1 MGACDGDLARQ
12 TGEFSSLEAW
22 LAFMQDYFDRPGGFA
37 FETSLHGIRLLHDLK
52 GAPTVLG
59 DVSSTDPHLHK
70 RMAEWRTIAQRL
82 AEGSPEI
89 TIVLPSEYV
98 LFRTI
103 DGEVSSQADQ
113 DWWTEQIV
121 REKQLTR
128 ADVSVACQR
137 IEERTFLAIV
147 ELQTLREA
155 NDFASSHGFW
165 VSRFLGRPARKM
177 QATEKLPGDPFVFR
191 NPSPLVLQVQE

>member
-1 MGACDGDLARQ
+1 MVAITLKVGAGDGDLARQ

-37 FETSLHGIRLLHDLK
+37 FETSLHGIRLRYDLK
-52 GAPTVLG
+52 GVPTVLS
-59 DVSSTDPHLHK
+59 DVSSTDPHLYQ

-82 AEGSPEI
+82 VEGPPVI

-103 DGEVSSQADQ
+103 DGDVVSQADQ

-128 ADVSVACQR
+128 ADVSLACQSQYSTR
-137 IEERTFLAIV
+137 
-147 ELQTLREA
+147 
-155 NDFASSHGFW
+155 
-165 VSRFLGRPARKM
+165 LGRSFHGDL
-177 QATEKLPGDPFVFR
+177 ATYSMNTWP
-191 NPSPLVLQVQE
+191 PLSRGA